1 MNINYIFSKYKKTS
15 FGNTLGHAK
24 NYFLAAIATKAVG
37 FISIPILTRL
47 LTTEEY
53 GILNIFNAYSGF
65 IVVIFTLNLHISISR
80 YYYEEKNDFNSF
92 VGVSL
97 VLVAVSCIVCF
108 SLFILFRD
116 YFASLMHLP
125 VKLMILFLPITI
137 NNVFRSIYDQIKGS
151 RLETKELSLLST
163 TIVYVSFGLT
173 IFFIYRLSSDKYLAA
188 IYSNIIIGSMTSLFV
203 CWRIKDYIRFSFSKQ
218 HIKYILSYSIPYIAY
233 SLSGIILTSIDRIM
247 INSSFGP
254 SQAGLYAFAANIGM
268 LFNFFTSSLNSA
280 WIPRYF
286 DYMNKGLYLEH
297 DKDMEKLIRIS
308 LFFAFCLIVFGR
320 EIGVLFSGSSFH
332 SSLHII
338 PLIVIGY
345 VFEFM
350 ATIYQRNIGFGKK
363 TIFLALSV
371 LAAGI
376 INIILNAL
384 FLKKF
389 GYDFGAV
396 TTVVSYSVLLLITW
410 FISKNILKT
419 HTFRL
424 LIVFKYLLV
433 FCFFNFLLLLIQ
445 YFFKNIFFLFV
456 FKCSVALFFLF
467 FLLRKDSFI
476 D

>member
-1 MNINYIFSKYKKTS
+1 
-15 FGNTLGHAK
+15 
-24 NYFLAAIATKAVG
+24 
-37 FISIPILTRL
+37 
-47 LTTEEY
+47 
-53 GILNIFNAYSGF
+53 
-65 IVVIFTLNLHISISR
+65 
-80 YYYEEKNDFNSF
+80 
-92 VGVSL
+92 
-97 VLVAVSCIVCF
+97 
-108 SLFILFRD
+108 
-116 YFASLMHLP
+116 
-125 VKLMILFLPITI
+125 
-137 NNVFRSIYDQIKGS
+137 
-151 RLETKELSLLST
+151 
-163 TIVYVSFGLT
+163 
-173 IFFIYRLSSDKYLAA
+173 
-188 IYSNIIIGSMTSLFV
+188 MTSLFV

-254 SQAGLYAFAANIGM
+254 SQAGLYAFAA
-268 LFNFFTSSLNSA
+268 
-280 WIPRYF
+280 
-286 DYMNKGLYLEH
+286 
-297 DKDMEKLIRIS
+297 LIRIS

-456 FKCSVALFFLF
+456 FKCSIALFFLF